1 MTWNH
6 ANMLYIEKKSING
19 NAKLRENKK
28 EGYASEYKVNKQKN
42 EKQKIIWGNTWL
54 NTCAQN
60 TKTQNVHKRQRV
72 IRKHKTF

>member
-28 EGYASEYKVNKQKN
+28 EGYASEYKVNKQK
-42 EKQKIIWGNTWL
+42 
-54 NTCAQN
+54 
-60 TKTQNVHKRQRV
+60 TKNK
-72 IRKHKTF
+72 K